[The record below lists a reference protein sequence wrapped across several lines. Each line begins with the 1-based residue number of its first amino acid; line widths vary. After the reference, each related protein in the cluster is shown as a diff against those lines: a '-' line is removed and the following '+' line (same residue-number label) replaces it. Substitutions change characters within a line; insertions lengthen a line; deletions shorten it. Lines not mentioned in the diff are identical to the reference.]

1 MRILPA
7 LLFAT
12 TCAVLPM
19 TAHAQQGD
27 ARIVDLAGTE
37 ATRADAPRKSA
48 FGRVMDVMIGTLLQ
62 QHAVQDHAARTT
74 TASRV
79 PHQRQA
85 FAADAVT
92 SSPARGG
99 RGPRKEAPTRKADI
113 DISLGERFALPPA
126 NGIAATSGG
135 PDSPE

>member
-1 MRILPA
+1 MRILAA

-62 QHAVQDHAARTT
+62 EHAARTT
-74 TASRV
+74 TANRV

-99 RGPRKEAPTRKADI
+99 RVPRKEAPARKSDI

-126 NGIAATSGG
+126 NSVAATSGG
-135 PDSPE
+135 PDSPD